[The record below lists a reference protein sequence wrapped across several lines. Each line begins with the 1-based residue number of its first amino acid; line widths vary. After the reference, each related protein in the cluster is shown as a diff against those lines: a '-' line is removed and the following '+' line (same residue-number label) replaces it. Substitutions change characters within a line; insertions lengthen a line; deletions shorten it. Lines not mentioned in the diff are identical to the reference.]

1 MLSEICAQSK
11 RNHFS
16 MRFKILFWP
25 LNFFISVSGIIFSLV
40 ASRCDS
46 QFEALSKVQ
55 MYFGCCIFVL
65 LQWVRCLL
73 SWCMVAF
80 LRVQQGR
87 KVERGIGFFFSEIC
101 VWYQRICRGYAT
113 LLCMLCGYFKA
124 SLCNAI
130 IFSIHSVLVFL
141 KKEDA
146 GLMWKLHFSSSWE
159 CSEFDVN
166 YLFRSLQSAILQLF
180 SKSFLAYLLKHEV
193 FKAELFAV
201 WFSVKLCLMRWL
213 GTEMPQFQPRWC
225 HTWW

>member
-1 MLSEICAQSK
+1 
-11 RNHFS
+11 
-16 MRFKILFWP
+16 
-25 LNFFISVSGIIFSLV
+25 
-40 ASRCDS
+40 
-46 QFEALSKVQ
+46 
-55 MYFGCCIFVL
+55 
-65 LQWVRCLL
+65 
-73 SWCMVAF
+73 MVAF

-87 KVERGIGFFFSEIC
+87 KVQREIGFFC

-130 IFSIHSVLVFL
+130 IFPIHSVLVFL

-146 GLMWKLHFSSSWE
+146 GLMGKLHFSSSWE

-180 SKSFLAYLLKHEV
+180 SKAFLAYLLKHEV

-201 WFSVKLCLMRWL
+201 
-213 GTEMPQFQPRWC
+213 
-225 HTWW
+225 

>member
-1 MLSEICAQSK
+1 MSKVFTELMHGCIFTCSARKKSGK
-11 RNHFS
+11 RN
-16 MRFKILFWP
+16 RL
-25 LNFFISVSGIIFSLV
+25 
-40 ASRCDS
+40 
-46 QFEALSKVQ
+46 
-55 MYFGCCIFVL
+55 
-65 LQWVRCLL
+65 
-73 SWCMVAF
+73 
-80 LRVQQGR
+80 
-87 KVERGIGFFFSEIC
+87 FFF
-101 VWYQRICRGYAT
+101 QKYACGIKESAEVTPLCCACYVGT
-113 LLCMLCGYFKA
+113 LKHLWA
-124 SLCNAI
+124 NAI